1 MAVTKLHIEA
11 LDILADDLPNQKFK
25 YLLAVIQ
32 IVRKPPANRYS
43 NFRSGNLWSRFS
55 RQEPTNWSAYLAK
68 TRPTV
73 PSMCVESLR
82 QYRAQAYIS

>member
-11 LDILADDLPNQKFK
+11 LDILADDLPGQKFK

-43 NFRSGNLWSRFS
+43 NFRSGNTKFF
-55 RQEPTNWSAYLAK
+55 
-68 TRPTV
+68 V
-73 PSMCVESLR
+73 
-82 QYRAQAYIS
+82 ISCHAFPEYAPQISVWDQLISSVIIF

>member
-43 NFRSGNLWSRFS
+43 NFRSGNTKFF
-55 RQEPTNWSAYLAK
+55 A
-68 TRPTV
+68 
-73 PSMCVESLR
+73 
-82 QYRAQAYIS
+82 ISCHAFPEYAPQISVWDQLISSVIIF

>member
-11 LDILADDLPNQKFK
+11 LDTLADDLPNQKFK

-43 NFRSGNLWSRFS
+43 NFRSGNTKFF
-55 RQEPTNWSAYLAK
+55 A
-68 TRPTV
+68 
-73 PSMCVESLR
+73 
-82 QYRAQAYIS
+82 ISCHAFPEYAPQISVWDQLISSVIIF

>member
-43 NFRSGNLWSRFS
+43 NFRSGN
-55 RQEPTNWSAYLAK
+55 TNFFAIKCHAFPEYA
-68 TRPTV
+68 P
-73 PSMCVESLR
+73 
-82 QYRAQAYIS
+82 QISVWDQLISSVIIF

>member
-11 LDILADDLPNQKFK
+11 LDILADDLPGQKFK

-43 NFRSGNLWSRFS
+43 NFRFGNTKFFAISYHAFS
-55 RQEPTNWSAYLAK
+55 
-68 TRPTV
+68 
-73 PSMCVESLR
+73 
-82 QYRAQAYIS
+82 QYASQISIWDQFTSSVIIF

>member
-11 LDILADDLPNQKFK
+11 LDILADDLPYQKFK

-43 NFRSGNLWSRFS
+43 NFRSGNTKFF
-55 RQEPTNWSAYLAK
+55 A
-68 TRPTV
+68 
-73 PSMCVESLR
+73 
-82 QYRAQAYIS
+82 ISCHALPEYAPQISVWDQLISSVIIF